1 MRTIFAA
8 LLLTAP
14 VQDVLQFRVDV
25 RRVHLDV
32 FVTRD
37 GASVADLR
45 AENFEV
51 YDDGK
56 RQEVDLVDVAS
67 VPQTFALLLDES
79 GSISGRRRELLQ
91 GAALDFARRLRAE
104 DELTVLSFAERVS
117 LRLPL
122 RLDPSENEESAY
134 EIRGGGWTALN
145 DALFLTM
152 TYLRNAKGRPIMLV
166 FSDGMGN
173 ASWIREEAV
182 LRAARANEVVV
193 YTVKADP
200 TDSQRGEEL
209 TPGGR
214 SGVSSTMLDELT
226 KLTGGRS
233 VEAAR
238 SDAIAEAFQE
248 ILSEVSTRYLLVFS
262 PAENT
267 GPGWHE
273 LQVRARGAGGVA
285 VRARK
290 GYYAPPKD

>member
-1 MRTIFAA
+1 MSTG
-8 LLLTAP
+8 LLLAFLF
-14 VQDVLQFRVDV
+14 QDVLQFRVDV
-25 RRVHLDV
+25 RLVHVDV

-37 GASVADLR
+37 GAPVGDLG

-56 RQEVDLVDVAS
+56 PREVDLVDVATI
-67 VPQTFALLLDES
+67 PQTFALLLDES
-79 GSISGRRRELLQ
+79 GSISGGKRELLQ
-91 GAALDFARRLRAE
+91 EAARDFARRLRAE
-104 DELTVLSFAERVS
+104 DELAVLSFAERIS
-117 LRLPL
+117 LRRPL
-122 RLDPSENEESAY
+122 RLDSSEIEQSAY

-166 FSDGMGN
+166 FSDGIDN

-182 LRAARANEVVV
+182 LQAARANEVVV
-193 YTVKADP
+193 YLVKADP

-214 SGVSSTMLDELT
+214 SRVSSTMLEELT

-238 SDAIAEAFQE
+238 PDAIADAFQQ

-262 PAENT
+262 PSENA

-273 LQVRARGAGGVA
+273 LRVRVRHAGEVA

-290 GYYAPPKD
+290 GYFAPPNN